1 MKPSEN
7 RELLLTQENKGEI
20 VLYQPD
26 EKLSLEVKLENETV
40 WLTQQQ
46 MALLFGVKEN
56 NITYHIQG
64 IYKSHELNPE
74 ATTQKIRV
82 VRKEGDREVGRWID
96 FYNLDMIISVGYRVN
111 SANATHFRRWA
122 TYVLKEYL
130 LKGYTLNQQL
140 VALENRID
148 SRLLKH
154 EKLLQEHQE
163 QISFFVRTA
172 LPPAQGIFFDGQIFD
187 AYAFVSELI
196 RSAKSSISLIDNY
209 VDGSV
214 LLLLSKRATDVSARI
229 ITRKVSETLRL
240 DIERFNRQYAPIEVV
255 ESPRFHDRFLIIDE
269 TVYHIG
275 ASLKDLGKKL
285 FAFSKMD
292 VPVEWLEP

>member
-7 RELLLTQENKGEI
+7 RELLPTQKNKGEI

-187 AYAFVSELI
+187 AYAFVSAL
-196 RSAKSSISLIDNY
+196 
-209 VDGSV
+209 
-214 LLLLSKRATDVSARI
+214 
-229 ITRKVSETLRL
+229 
-240 DIERFNRQYAPIEVV
+240 P
-255 ESPRFHDRFLIIDE
+255 
-269 TVYHIG
+269 
-275 ASLKDLGKKL
+275 
-285 FAFSKMD
+285 
-292 VPVEWLEP
+292 